1 MSCHLKCSLRRKLSG
16 GRGSRGGG
24 FRDSDMVHVD
34 QYKLS
39 LCRERDEINVVKD
52 DATVTSFV
60 HDTGL
65 QPEFETENKMDEK
78 AISEEEFD
86 CSSVTESSE
95 GKRKI
100 AELDEKARRLKAQ
113 FAEENRLA
121 IESMNKIVEEIKQ
134 SQEREDTITNEMEEM
149 RRRQDEI
156 KDDLK
161 RLDEMGQRRE
171 LEDKKWRKKMD
182 KKKEKVARRLEKVRA
197 DRRKYQQE
205 TEDENDTT
213 GKQDQPDKNSTESQE
228 CKRAAKGTESVKNED
243 ISNKVLYE
251 PHEIKEYKSVKEL
264 EKKRKELRRLERLQ
278 KKSIKREK
286 LERREQKKIEKEKRK
301 VARKLEKLTAKNLI
315 VSEET
320 PETSNCVNQPMEA
333 SNAAAKED
341 PEEPQ
346 KVNES
351 KNELDTTCD
360 VDKKQDA
367 SPEQSDYHH
376 AEVGVSNTTA
386 KEGSEEPQKES
397 EIEQQLDATCDVDE
411 IKQDVSNKKS
421 DKYQGGQGSSCLN
434 ASPEESDYHH
444 AEVGV
449 SNTTARED
457 SEDPQKENEIE
468 QQCDATLDIDEIK
481 REISHKEFGQHLK
494 EEGPSFHIQDVH
506 SCAAKEVALGNCP
519 LQTFEYVMEKKP
531 DSDSN
536 IFRSEVPEVDADVGG
551 QRSSRIE
558 KGNGVESK
566 SDGSVEVELEK
577 SLSGELPRV
586 QSNASFRSDE
596 KQKHFFCDNQRDE
609 LEASYDVEIEWV
621 ENDDSLKAASVELY
635 SILEDLDF
643 QPKDNVQA
651 ISVPELPRTP
661 ADVEIINQTEV
672 KAESDKGIESNTDVS
687 VQEGVEEE
695 PYSDFAKEYTKDSD
709 YLDEERKCVVENKQ
723 IEEKVLADV
732 EIECLEKDDT
742 LEELLSIEEELDIE
756 PESNSQ
762 SKGEPQERY
771 FLPDDYAPVSSSTGC
786 EGPFPQEE
794 EECAK
799 DDRVT
804 MSHIHYDPS
813 SDRRT
818 LQIMDVYSS
827 GKEDSRDSDKPNAKP
842 MNPPGNVINIDTLVS
857 ASESIDEVLDY
868 SENAEDLV
876 QPVRSHRG
884 KTVMKYSKSNDD
896 EATEYCVAEEPGDKD
911 ETGSKSEGIYSY
923 GDDKP
928 DLIRG
933 SSPVTNQPSPL
944 TRKTSGRLTPFGLQ
958 QLYRS
963 PDPILEDMDS
973 IVDEVEEDEP
983 SEHGR
988 FVMEDT
994 SLPSTYE
1001 VPQQLENRLTENEF
1015 QFYNDAYDTSSS
1027 DIPEEIE
1034 EALSES
1040 CFSCTDEER
1049 VEKTDVVV
1057 ICGEERRRSSN
1068 PDSFSI
1074 VCEDNQK
1081 VLAEQTKETETKQ
1094 ILSIEEPLSGDKDPF
1109 IFSQHED
1116 LNIKTEQISM
1126 GDHETIQIERTK
1138 DSAVYDL
1145 TNALRENIEETDDRA
1160 IEPLEQSFAAKEP
1173 CPVLLTSP
1181 VSSAEEGSDGNNKP
1195 SNEPRISF
1203 RSDGSEEMYNDD
1215 EIIDHIVPLEA
1226 VAIST
1231 ESESLAKKDL
1241 KTCSPSSPCDS
1252 RGYDSRVTGQHYSKE
1267 DDFINEFDDLLDEVE
1282 HALELEEKGDLTT
1295 KAATGPCSLKSPT
1308 VYYVA
1313 GEPVDKDETKSV
1325 SEGNCSYSDDK
1336 PDPIRS
1342 SNPVTRQTSPLT
1354 RKTSDRFTPFGF
1366 QPFIRSP
1373 EMTTGN
1379 PRSEDMDSIIDEVEY
1394 NEHNEHGLLE
1404 MEQTALPSNYGEV
1417 PQPLE
1422 DRLTE
1427 NEIKS
1432 YNDAYD
1438 TTSSDIPEEIEEALS
1453 ESCVSCTDEERVE
1466 NRDTVVICGEESRRS
1481 SNPDS
1486 FSIVCEESS
1495 AQSRNQ
1501 KLLVEQTKQT
1511 ETRPILSIEEP
1522 LSGDNDPFIFSQHE
1536 DVNIQTEQISMRD
1549 HETMKIERSKD
1560 NVVYEEK
1567 DDRAIEPMQQSFTAK
1582 EPWPIVLTSPISSA
1596 KESISGDKPSNEP
1609 RISFHSDGSE
1619 KMYNDDEIIDHIL
1632 PLEAVAMSTESE
1644 SLVNK
1649 GLKTCLPSSPCD
1661 SRGYDS
1667 RGTGHHYSKE
1677 DDFINEFDDLLD
1689 EVEDALELEEKC
1701 DLTTKAAT
1709 GPCSLKSPTE
1719 YCVAGGPGD
1728 KDETKSQS
1736 EGSCNYSDDKP
1747 DPIRSSNPVT
1757 RQTSPLTRKTS
1768 GRFTPFGFQPF
1779 IPSPEMTTGNPR
1791 SEDMG
1796 SIIDEVEYNEH
1807 SEHGRLEMEDTSLS
1821 SNYWE
1826 VPRQLEDR
1834 LTENEIKSYN
1844 DANDTTSSDIP
1855 EEIEEALSESCF
1867 SCTDEERVENR
1878 DMVVICGEESR
1889 RSSNPDSFSIVCEES
1904 SAQSRNQKL
1913 LVEQTKQTE
1922 TRPILSIKE
1931 PLSGDKDPF
1940 IFSQHEDVNIQTEQI
1955 SMGDHETVEMERSKD
1970 NVVYEEKDDRSIEP
1984 MQQSFTAKEPWPILL
1999 TSPISSAEE
2008 SSDGDNKPSNE
2019 PRTSVLSDGSEK
2031 MHNDDDHVLPSEA
2044 ATMST
2049 KSESLVNR
2057 DLKTCSPSS
2066 PHDSRGYDSRVT
2078 GQHYSKEDDVI
2089 NEFDDLLDE
2098 VEEAKELEEKGD
2110 LTAKAAI
2117 GPSSSK
2123 SPRKAGNLP
2132 LALLEIDEN
2141 EGPTSHLTTRAFCE
2155 HYGVNKGK
2163 ESTETVMELNNIRDT
2178 DAPIANKN
2186 VQGESSSVERDKMVI
2201 KGITDSVETG
2211 ENSNSILQP
2220 SKTEGCTL
2228 DTLNDEKCEEN
2239 SDPRS
2244 AADAMNELDSWGSF
2258 SDLLP
2263 SDNTNDKKNLPSAN
2277 DVYDARTKEST
2288 EQRTGPRED
2297 SRASRELLFSH
2308 EDVQQY
2314 YSIPLV
2320 VTPVRTTVVEDPKAQ
2335 RPRSSSP
2342 SPSSF
2347 ESIEENDLDIKSHAV
2362 PAATN
2367 KDTEPDSLCDLG
2379 SPGLGEVK
2387 DEFLSASQ
2395 EMFSP
2400 QKEDESV
2407 VVGEERKEK
2416 AKESDSK
2423 KKNNTTPSHR
2433 EADCGGTIFPFAS
2446 RRDQATEVSSKVNKP
2461 SKRDGKLPNSKQR
2474 ILPGLENEKKPKPDE
2489 DEFIDDFDRFLD
2501 EVEEDIRTEESRSHI
2516 SPSDHNKNTEKNGD
2530 KSSAFA
2536 EDETLDESVPSL
2548 SNVGSEDSF
2557 FLCDVEVADINDDD
2571 VLEAVSK
2578 KDEDPD
2584 SCDALDDKV
2593 NRQLQIHNSFS
2604 GVDRHMSRN
2613 SPSPS
2618 SVESIEENVLDI
2630 ESHAATATTKK
2641 DTELDSLYNL
2651 GSPCLGEVKN
2661 EFLSASQESFSPQKE
2676 DKSVVVGEE
2685 CKENPRCEEPSSHI
2699 NDDESSAFAEDETLD
2714 ESVPSLSNVGS
2725 GDSLFLCDVEV
2736 ADIND
2741 DDVLEAVFEKDE
2753 DPDSYDTLEDKVHR
2767 QLQIRNSFSGV
2778 DRHMGQRSRSQYE
2791 RSVAAVCEEHDNE
2804 SSSFVKDRSL
2814 DESITSVTDIVS
2826 EESLMSSCDEEVAAL
2841 FDGALEVT
2849 SDNNED
2855 PDSWDALDVLVK
2867 KRFRNRNFYFEED
2880 TLLDEVKRT
2889 KYERSIA
2896 AVVNISEY
2904 FFQQELLG
2912 ALEAAI
2918 PDNNEEYILGE
2929 SCTNEMSAE
2938 TKNDLAEDD
2947 AVTQVNREERKRVGL
2962 SQRSTDVVEHRGA
2975 IRKAI
2980 EELNNI
2986 HVKLTDVGE
2995 QLLGRTGTNVR
3006 RLAAQMEID
3015 PGTVLLDSIRLLDTT
3030 LGDVVEDF
3038 KQAIQKT
3045 NEVSKIHKENIE
3057 TELALLKKENAK
3069 MLEDNEKESTKL
3081 VAQISAIQEELEMS
3095 QKRKETLQAELD
3107 ANKVE
3112 LKRLQSREEYKEREL
3127 ANLKSDFERKER
3139 KWEEADELVEKA
3151 VAERQ
3156 ELWDDVEYLE
3166 ESLRN
3171 SRESNEH
3178 LNDRVDELKETMKEL
3193 KRRRGYGHLR
3203 EEVELLK
3210 GSLELCNH
3218 RETLLRCQ
3226 VDTLKAETS
3235 HFRNAEQTSK
3245 SNMEILKDEK
3255 STIIEQLEDQLA
3267 KAKMENARMVT
3278 ELSQLSEKDKVL
3290 SELKEQD
3297 VRVDSQLKGQLVK
3310 LKRENSTL
3318 ISEKEDQ
3325 LGKVNDETSRVINRL
3340 KDEVAKLRKETST
3353 LTKELSKTSV
3363 ENEKLSRANGQTSK
3377 IMRQF
3382 EDELARLRKEH
3393 SILKTELPNVSQ
3405 QDNRW
3410 NELKG
3415 EIFSVVSQLESEL
3428 ARLQKETSTLT
3439 MKLLKES
3446 EKDNQL
3452 HELKCE
3458 TSRTISQ
3465 LEDELD
3471 KIRRENSTLIK
3482 ELSKAPGKDNQLQ
3495 KLRGE
3500 TSRIIRKL
3508 EDEVARLRKENST
3521 MTTELSKVPEKDNQL
3536 TVLWEQVDNLRN
3548 HNKVLKDELQEAKN
3562 RLAKDLETSR
3572 DDTCDLTHDN
3582 MRSRRSHNGKSSD
3595 IKILKKRVR
3604 QTEKELEMLGRF
3616 IRQRGLDFGERLP
3629 KDVYQGAPSTGDEM
3643 VNVLDTLNH
3652 ERERERD
3659 QDNKRKMQE
3668 MEGMIEDLRHTL
3680 RQTES
3685 DLEQTKGTLTL
3696 KAERTEILEHRLEEN
3711 EEILEM
3717 TSQRLKQ
3724 NEQNLEQTEATLR
3737 GQKERTEELENQLRS
3752 LENVRM
3758 AAEASVTSKEN
3769 ELEEA
3774 YCSISKQD
3782 EKINNLIQE
3791 IKQER
3796 FDKECFKRT
3805 IEVYECNVAREKG
3818 LSEKI
3823 RELEDQLQ
3831 RMEDLRKTTLSS
3843 LMDKEQ
3849 EVEQLYHNI
3858 SRKEEQVDG
3867 LVLELKEERLNKECL
3882 KRAIEVTD
3890 CREKELKKRI
3900 AQLEIQLRERDEL
3913 REATIMSLNKNERSL
3928 QDAHAEIDVLTQQ
3941 LERVK
3946 SDKEPLRM
3954 VVDVA
3959 EYNATKE
3966 KGLTERIGQLEKQLQ
3981 EVNELRE
3988 KTLMSL
3994 KNKEWSLEEA
4004 HFKVNDLTRQI
4015 ERERSDKEYLRKA
4028 VEVTEC
4034 NAKREKRLLQRTE
4047 ELENKLREMIELQET
4062 AQASLVTKEQ
4072 ELEEMYCG
4080 LRRKDNKIKDISQEL
4095 QKEKSEKQ
4103 GLRKAMEIAQQQREL
4118 LDEKENEVDKLK
4130 ELLYDYEEKVESL
4143 NANLKQLRREVEIAE
4158 ELLAYRQSDDGN
4170 LVVTSRLQHNRLHLA
4185 QKTTKR
4191 NTQENFREMGSL
4203 MAHVGNRL
4211 KNLIQRQRE
4220 VYTAGMLL
4228 KQKDA
4233 VAGRVLDRLREELNQ
4248 REDDMEN
4255 LRNSL
4260 QKSVNECMCMRSQL
4274 EGIQCENA
4282 DLKRRLGD
4290 KDDKARTLQITIKQL
4305 EGDLQRTQ
4313 NFLKER
4319 EAGLEETNGTLQL
4332 KCSLLT
4338 SMEAKLCLRGN
4349 EIDEL
4354 RLANK
4359 EKGLELVRVETSLR
4373 EVKKE
4378 LEIATSI
4385 IAKQNEQF
4393 ANLKTCAL
4401 RKTRDA
4407 EELKSCIQ
4415 PTQDELKRLSTRL
4428 ECAKNE
4434 KANLSREVVAATVR
4448 LENEKFLA
4456 DRQQKAL
4463 QEQVNSGLKNLKTK
4477 TKLVWDMKMDL
4488 QEAAARISRLEDE
4501 KAEQEEYFTDF
4512 KGKVSRELDLL
4523 KRTRSSENEKESL
4536 LQLTIG
4542 SAGREMATLT
4552 RENQRFRIEL
4562 LQNGVGNKSS
4572 PLPREVR
4579 LSVFFFF
4586 VLHTCKLSAR
4596 CESE

>member
-16 GRGSRGGG
+16 GRGSRGG

-34 QYKLS
+34 QYDLS
-39 LCRERDEINVVKD
+39 LCREREEINVVKD
-52 DATVTSFV
+52 DATVTSSV

-78 AISEEEFD
+78 AMSEEEFD

-121 IESMNKIVEEIKQ
+121 IESMNKIVKEIKQ
-134 SQEREDTITNEMEEM
+134 SQEREDIITNEMEEM
-149 RRRQDEI
+149 RQRQDEI

-243 ISNKVLYE
+243 ISNKALYE

-301 VARKLEKLTAKNLI
+301 VARKLEKLKAKNLI

-320 PETSNCVNQPMEA
+320 PEASSCVNQPEEA

-351 KNELDTTCD
+351 KNELDTSCD

-367 SPEQSDYHH
+367 SPEESDYHH

-411 IKQDVSNKKS
+411 IKQDVSNKNS
-421 DKYQGGQGSSCLN
+421 DKYQGEQGSSCLN

-506 SCAAKEVALGNCP
+506 SCAAKEVALGNYP

-577 SLSGELPRV
+577 SPSGELLRV

-621 ENDDSLKAASVELY
+621 ENDDSLKGASVELY
-635 SILEDLDF
+635 NILEDLDF

-672 KAESDKGIESNTDVS
+672 KAESDKEVESNTDVS

-709 YLDEERKCVVENKQ
+709 YLDEERKCVVDNKQ

-742 LEELLSIEEELDIE
+742 LVELLSIGEELDIE

-762 SKGEPQERY
+762 NKGEPQERY
-771 FLPDDYAPVSSSTGC
+771 FLPDDYAPVSLSTGC

-842 MNPPGNVINIDTLVS
+842 MNPPGNVINIDTLAS

-868 SENAEDLV
+868 SENAEELV

-958 QLYRS
+958 PLYRS

-988 FVMEDT
+988 FEMEDT
-994 SLPSTYE
+994 SLPSNYE

-1015 QFYNDAYDTSSS
+1015 QFYNDAYDTSCS

-1040 CFSCTDEER
+1040 CVSCTDEER
-1049 VEKTDVVV
+1049 VEKTDAVV
-1057 ICGEERRRSSN
+1057 ICGEERRRSTN

-1116 LNIKTEQISM
+1116 VNIKTEQIST
-1126 GDHETIQIERTK
+1126 GYHETMQIERTK
-1138 DSAVYDL
+1138 DSVVYDL

-1160 IEPLEQSFAAKEP
+1160 IEPLEHSFAAKEP

-1181 VSSAEEGSDGNNKP
+1181 VSSAEEGSDGDNKP
-1195 SNEPRISF
+1195 SNEPRTSF
-1203 RSDGSEEMYNDD
+1203 HFDGSEEMYNDD

-1226 VAIST
+1226 FAIST
-1231 ESESLAKKDL
+1231 ESES
-1241 KTCSPSSPCDS
+1241 
-1252 RGYDSRVTGQHYSKE
+1252 
-1267 DDFINEFDDLLDEVE
+1267 
-1282 HALELEEKGDLTT
+1282 
-1295 KAATGPCSLKSPT
+1295 
-1308 VYYVA
+1308 
-1313 GEPVDKDETKSV
+1313 
-1325 SEGNCSYSDDK
+1325 
-1336 PDPIRS
+1336 
-1342 SNPVTRQTSPLT
+1342 
-1354 RKTSDRFTPFGF
+1354 
-1366 QPFIRSP
+1366 
-1373 EMTTGN
+1373 
-1379 PRSEDMDSIIDEVEY
+1379 
-1394 NEHNEHGLLE
+1394 
-1404 MEQTALPSNYGEV
+1404 
-1417 PQPLE
+1417 
-1422 DRLTE
+1422 
-1427 NEIKS
+1427 
-1432 YNDAYD
+1432 
-1438 TTSSDIPEEIEEALS
+1438 
-1453 ESCVSCTDEERVE
+1453 
-1466 NRDTVVICGEESRRS
+1466 
-1481 SNPDS
+1481 
-1486 FSIVCEESS
+1486 
-1495 AQSRNQ
+1495 
-1501 KLLVEQTKQT
+1501 
-1511 ETRPILSIEEP
+1511 
-1522 LSGDNDPFIFSQHE
+1522 
-1536 DVNIQTEQISMRD
+1536 
-1549 HETMKIERSKD
+1549 
-1560 NVVYEEK
+1560 
-1567 DDRAIEPMQQSFTAK
+1567 
-1582 EPWPIVLTSPISSA
+1582 
-1596 KESISGDKPSNEP
+1596 
-1609 RISFHSDGSE
+1609 
-1619 KMYNDDEIIDHIL
+1619 
-1632 PLEAVAMSTESE
+1632 
-1644 SLVNK
+1644 
-1649 GLKTCLPSSPCD
+1649 SSPCD

-1689 EVEDALELEEKC
+1689 EVEEALELEGKC

-1719 YCVAGGPGD
+1719 YWVAGEPGD
-1728 KDETKSQS
+1728 KDETKSES

-1747 DPIRSSNPVT
+1747 DRIRSSNPVS

-1807 SEHGRLEMEDTSLS
+1807 SEHGRLEMEDTSLP
-1821 SNYWE
+1821 SNYGE

-1844 DANDTTSSDIP
+1844 DANDATSSDIP

-1878 DMVVICGEESR
+1878 DTVVICGEESR

-1904 SAQSRNQKL
+1904 SAQSRNQKF

-1922 TRPILSIKE
+1922 TRPILSIEE

-1940 IFSQHEDVNIQTEQI
+1940 IFCQHEDVNIKTEQISTGYHETMQIERTKDSVVYDLTNALRENIEETDDRAIEPLEHSFAAKEPCPVLLTSPVSSAEEGSDGDNKPSNEPRTSFHFDGSEEMYNDDEIIDHIVPLEAFAISTESESSSPCDSRGYDSRGTGHHYSKEDDFINEFDDLLDEVEEALELEGKCDLTTKAATGPCSLKSPTEYWVAGEPGDKDETKSESEGSCNYSDDKPDRIRSSNPVSRQTSPLTRKTSGRFTPFGFQPFIPSPEMTTGNPRSEDMGSIIDEVEYNEHSEHGRLEMEDTSLPSNYGEVPRQLEDRLTENEIKSYNDANDATSSDIPEEIEEALSESCFSCTDEERVENRDTVVICGEESRRSSNPDSFSIVCEESSAQSRNQKFLVEQTKQTETRPILSIEEPLSGDKDPFIFCQHEDVNIKTEQI
-1955 SMGDHETVEMERSKD
+1955 SMGDHETMEIQRSKD
-1970 NVVYEEKDDRSIEP
+1970 NMVYEEKDDRAIEP

-2019 PRTSVLSDGSEK
+2019 PGTSVLSDGSEK
-2031 MHNDDDHVLPSEA
+2031 MRNDDDHILPSEA

-2098 VEEAKELEEKGD
+2098 VVEAKEFEEKGD

-2141 EGPTSHLTTRAFCE
+2141 EGPTAHLTTRAYCE
-2155 HYGVNKGK
+2155 HYGVNKRK
-2163 ESTETVMELNNIRDT
+2163 ESTEAVMELKNIRDT
-2178 DAPIANKN
+2178 DAPIPNKN

-2201 KGITDSVETG
+2201 EGIKDSVEIG

-2244 AADAMNELDSWGSF
+2244 AAAAMNELDSWGSF

-2263 SDNTNDKKNLPSAN
+2263 SDNANDKKNLPSAN
-2277 DVYDARTKEST
+2277 DVYDARTKECT

-2297 SRASRELLFSH
+2297 SCTSRELLFSH

-2314 YSIPLV
+2314 YRVPLV

-2335 RPRSSSP
+2335 LPRSSSP
-2342 SPSSF
+2342 SPSTV
-2347 ESIEENDLDIKSHAV
+2347 ESIEENVLDIESHAV
-2362 PAATN
+2362 PPATN
-2367 KDTEPDSLCDLG
+2367 KDTEPDSLYDLG

-2387 DEFLSASQ
+2387 NEFLSASQ
-2395 EMFSP
+2395 EIFSP

-2407 VVGEERKEK
+2407 VVGGERKEK
-2416 AKESDSK
+2416 PRCEEPSSHINTVKESDSK
-2423 KKNNTTPSHR
+2423 KENNTTPSHR

-2461 SKRDGKLPNSKQR
+2461 SKRDGKLLNSKQR

-2516 SPSDHNKNTEKNGD
+2516 SPSDRNKNTEKNGYE
-2530 KSSAFA
+2530 SNAFA

-2548 SNVGSEDSF
+2548 SNVGSEDS
-2557 FLCDVEVADINDDD
+2557 
-2571 VLEAVSK
+2571 
-2578 KDEDPD
+2578 
-2584 SCDALDDKV
+2584 
-2593 NRQLQIHNSFS
+2593 
-2604 GVDRHMSRN
+2604 
-2613 SPSPS
+2613 
-2618 SVESIEENVLDI
+2618 
-2630 ESHAATATTKK
+2630 
-2641 DTELDSLYNL
+2641 
-2651 GSPCLGEVKN
+2651 
-2661 EFLSASQESFSPQKE
+2661 
-2676 DKSVVVGEE
+2676 
-2685 CKENPRCEEPSSHI
+2685 
-2699 NDDESSAFAEDETLD
+2699 
-2714 ESVPSLSNVGS
+2714 
-2725 GDSLFLCDVEV
+2725 LFLCDVEV

-2741 DDVLEAVFEKDE
+2741 DDVSEAVSKKDE
-2753 DPDSYDTLEDKVHR
+2753 DLDSYDTPEDKVHR

-2947 AVTQVNREERKRVGL
+2947 AVTQVNREERKKVGL

-3015 PGTVLLDSIRLLDTT
+3015 PGTVLLNSIRLLDGT

-3045 NEVSKIHKENIE
+3045 NEDSKFHEENIE

-3069 MLEDNEKESTKL
+3069 MLEDSEKESTKL

-3178 LNDRVDELKETMKEL
+3178 LNDRVDELKETMKEM

-3255 STIIEQLEDQLA
+3255 STIIEKLEDQLA

-3290 SELKEQD
+3290 RELKEQNL
-3297 VRVDSQLKGQLVK
+3297 RVVNQLKDQLIK
-3310 LKRENSTL
+3310 LKRENSMLFT
-3318 ISEKEDQ
+3318 EKEDQ
-3325 LGKVNDETSRVINRL
+3325 LGKVNDETSRFINRL
-3340 KDEVAKLRKETST
+3340 KDEVAKLRKKNSA

-3382 EDELARLRKEH
+3382 EDELSRLRKEH

-3405 QDNRW
+3405 KDNRW

-3428 ARLQKETSTLT
+3428 ARLQKENSTLT

-3500 TSRIIRKL
+3500 TLRIIRKL

-3521 MTTELSKVPEKDNQL
+3521 MTTELSKMPEKDNQL
-3536 TVLWEQVDNLRN
+3536 TVLWEQVENLRN

-3562 RLAKDLETSR
+3562 RLAKDLENSR

-3752 LENVRM
+3752 LENVRK

-3867 LVLELKEERLNKECL
+3867 LVLELKEERSNKECL

-3900 AQLEIQLRERDEL
+3900 AQLEIQLQERDEL
-3913 REATIMSLNKNERSL
+3913 REATITSLNKNERSL
-3928 QDAHAEIDVLTQQ
+3928 QDAHVEIDVLTQQ
-3941 LERVK
+3941 LEREK
-3946 SDKEPLRM
+3946 SNKEVLRM
-3954 VVDVA
+3954 AVDVT

-3966 KGLTERIGQLEKQLQ
+3966 KGLTERIGQLEKQLP

-4015 ERERSDKEYLRKA
+4015 EREKSDKEYLRKA

-4062 AQASLVTKEQ
+4062 AQATLVTKEQ

-4080 LRRKDNKIKDISQEL
+4080 LRRKGNKIKDISQEL

-4130 ELLYDYEEKVESL
+4130 ELIYDYEEKVESL

-4170 LVVTSRLQHNRLHLA
+4170 LVVTSRLQHNRLHLL

-4233 VAGRVLDRLREELNQ
+4233 DAGRVLDRLREELNQ

-4290 KDDKARTLQITIKQL
+4290 KDDKARTLEITIKQL
-4305 EGDLQRTQ
+4305 QGDLQRTQ

-4456 DRQQKAL
+4456 NRQQKAL

-4579 LSVFFFF
+4579 LSVFFF